1 MKEVKHT
8 RLAMTAMTSILAL
21 GLGSGA
27 MAAEPQEGTGTASA
41 RISDGGITPYIIFP
55 DRAGELNNGGNRTCE
70 GVGDA
75 FFGNVN
81 YYSCSSARA
90 NYSET
95 SDSFDATFTDVSGN
109 PGCNNNAI
117 DVTVTDGTSVAFNA
131 TPDGV
136 GAAIVKGSNDAN
148 VYVYNPQKNSDSGLT
163 SPLNASGNP
172 AGLSNL
178 TFCWNPVGQETECF
192 EDETA
197 WAAGTR
203 YTPKGNWATYTSYE
217 GVAKTVTLFAGQT
230 MEAGTVQFSEPN
242 AGGLVTITITLNEGW
257 RFALNPAGENEFGS
271 VYDNNIK
278 VQDYAT
284 APSGNPA
291 PGLFQWKTIAEGQTG
306 SITVNANNFYGV
318 HVDVE
323 HQVDCPVPE
332 TPANPTTSSTSMSFS
347 SSGQ

>member
-21 GLGSGA
+21 GFGSGA
-27 MAAEPQEGTGTASA
+27 MAVEPQEGKGAASTLESA
-41 RISDGGITPYIIFP
+41 GGITPYIIFP
-55 DRAGELNNGGNRTCE
+55 DRPKQFDNGGNRTCE
-70 GVGDA
+70 DVGDA

-90 NYSET
+90 NYT
-95 SDSFDATFTDVSGN
+95 GTFDAAFTDVSGN
-109 PGCNNNAI
+109 PDCDNNAI
-117 DVTVTDGTSVAFNA
+117 DVTVTDGTSVAFTAN
-131 TPDGV
+131 PDGV
-136 GAAIVKGSNDAN
+136 GAAIVKGGPAAN
-148 VYVYNPQKNSDSGLT
+148 VYVYDPQQNSDSGLT
-163 SPLNASGNP
+163 SPVNISGNP

-197 WAAGTR
+197 WAAGNR
-203 YTPKGNWATYTSYE
+203 YTLRGNWATYTSYE
-217 GVAKTVTLFAGQT
+217 GAAKTVTLFAGQT
-230 MEAGTVQFSEPN
+230 MEAGTVQFSAP
-242 AGGLVTITITLNEGW
+242 AGDHVTITITLNEGW
-257 RFALNPAGENEFGS
+257 RFALNPAGENEYGS

-306 SITVNANNFYGV
+306 SITVNAKNFYGV